1 MTGMGYGI
9 KERMHAAHDNFASLL
24 REQAP
29 SLSKHDSERLA
40 NYYVA
45 KRLAKLDPVMGRITV
60 KHGAYWEP
68 DVILKAFD
76 MMQQEA

>member
-24 REQAP
+24 RDIVP
-29 SLSKHDSERLA
+29 SLSPRDAAKLTNFYLSNHL
-40 NYYVA
+40 A
-45 KRLAKLDPVMGRITV
+45 KRDMVIGRIAV
-60 KHGAYWEP
+60 LHGAYLEP

>member
-1 MTGMGYGI
+1 MGYGI

-29 SLSKHDSERLA
+29 SLSKRDSERLA

-45 KRLAKLDPVMGRITV
+45 KRLAKIDPVLGRIAV
-60 KHGAYWEP
+60 LHDAYLEP
-68 DVILKAFD
+68 DVILKAFG

>member
-1 MTGMGYGI
+1 MVTGMGYGI

-45 KRLAKLDPVMGRITV
+45 KRLAKLDPVIGRISV
-60 KHGAYWEP
+60 LHGAYLEP
-68 DVILKAFD
+68 DVIFKALD
-76 MMQQEA
+76 MLP